1 MILNS
6 KIIFPLI
13 LFLWKIIVYF
23 VENNISQKHIKMEN
37 KKEVLAVA
45 RDQLLNVPV
54 NVLRNGGVVVAE
66 AGHITPNRNS
76 GRSSGR

>member
-1 MILNS
+1 SILEILIFQSRKYRFPNMILNR

-37 KKEVLAVA
+37 KKAVKLT
-45 RDQLLNVPV
+45 DFQKNEENP
-54 NVLRNGGVVVAE
+54 
-66 AGHITPNRNS
+66 
-76 GRSSGR
+76 